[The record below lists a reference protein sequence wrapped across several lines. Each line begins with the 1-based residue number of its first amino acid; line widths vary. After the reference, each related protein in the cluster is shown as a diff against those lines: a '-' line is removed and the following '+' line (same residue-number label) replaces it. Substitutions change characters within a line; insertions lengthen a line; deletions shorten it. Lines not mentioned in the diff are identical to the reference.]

1 MVKGQEEGLTYEIR
15 VVKKWNQKKPF
26 EQRELIYSLSEIGR
40 TTSWGSG
47 ADLLLGLSNGMS
59 H

>member
-1 MVKGQEEGLTYEIR
+1 MAKGQEEGLTYEIR

-47 ADLLLGLSNGMS
+47 ADLP
-59 H
+59 